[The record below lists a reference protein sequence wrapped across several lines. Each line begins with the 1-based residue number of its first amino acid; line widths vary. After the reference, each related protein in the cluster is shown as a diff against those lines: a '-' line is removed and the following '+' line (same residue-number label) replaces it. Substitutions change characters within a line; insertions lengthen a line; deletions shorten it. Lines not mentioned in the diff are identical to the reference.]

1 MMDAI
6 LENRRLS
13 RWATRL
19 ARGPEQLGAIHESDA
34 ELLPLGDNR
43 MLALTVDQVLEEV
56 TSGLYRQP
64 ATVGRIAATASLSDL
79 AAVGADVLG
88 LLFSVTLPPT
98 NQDIIQDGVADG
110 ICDVTARAH
119 THVLGGDTSEG
130 PSLSIACTAVG
141 IVPGQRVLTRLGAA
155 PGDTIYATGLLGL
168 GAAFAAVRLL
178 DLPESLVSEEAFSPP
193 LRLREGQALRGLAS
207 CCMDTSDGLL
217 ATLDQLSR
225 LNQVAMTIDEDPDT
239 LLHPKAEQVR
249 AALGLLAT
257 PLLAAIHGEFELVFT
272 VAANRRTCFEEN
284 WHAQGFTV
292 KRIGVVAAG
301 EGVHV
306 RDRRL
311 DTARIRNL
319 GSEAV
324 HNPRQYLQQIV
335 ELCA

>member
-1 MMDAI
+1 MDAI
-6 LENRRLS
+6 LENRQLS
-13 RWATRL
+13 RWATLL
-19 ARGPEQLGAIHESDA
+19 ARAPHQRGAIHESDA

-43 MLALTVDQVLEEV
+43 LLALSVDQIVEEI
-56 TSGLYRQP
+56 TSGLYRRPQ
-64 ATVGRIAATASLSDL
+64 TVGRIAATASLSDL

-88 LLFSVTLPPT
+88 LLFSVTLPQT
-98 NQDIIQDGVADG
+98 NRDTIQDGVAAG
-110 ICDVTARAH
+110 ISDVTARAR

-130 PSLSIACTAVG
+130 PSLSIGCTAVG
-141 IVPGQRVLTRLGAA
+141 TVPENRVLTRLGAA

-178 DLPESLVSEEAFSPP
+178 ELPESLVSEEAFRPT

-225 LNQVAMTIDEDPDT
+225 LNHVAMAIDEDPDT
-239 LLHPKAEQVR
+239 LLHPKAERVR
-249 AALGLLAT
+249 AALGLSAT
-257 PLLAAIHGEFELVFT
+257 PFLAAIHGEFELVFT
-272 VAANRRTCFEEN
+272 VAAARRMRFEES
-284 WHAQGFTV
+284 WRAQGFTV
-292 KRIGVVAAG
+292 TRLGAVAAG

-319 GSEAV
+319 GSQAV
-324 HNPRQYLQQIV
+324 YDPRQYLQQIV
-335 ELCA
+335 ELCG